1 MTQATGPVGAQTLD
15 PNRAVVVIMD
25 FQNGIVNG
33 AAPDPQGVVTQAAAV
48 LQGARA
54 AAIPVIYVTHRGG
67 RFASEAPEA
76 EIHPGVAPAA
86 GERVL
91 SKTRAGAFSTTGLD
105 VLLREMGR
113 STLVLMGVAT
123 SGCVLSTVR
132 WGADI
137 GYQLVVVA
145 DACADRDP
153 EVHRVLTEK
162 LFPRQAT
169 VLSTQEFLQAI
180 RGNV

>member
-1 MTQATGPVGAQTLD
+1 MTQAAGPERAQTLD

-25 FQNGIVNG
+25 FQNGIVSG

-48 LQGARA
+48 LQAARTA
-54 AAIPVIYVTHRGG
+54 GIPVVYVTHRGG

-76 EIHPGVAPAA
+76 EIHPGVSPVA
-86 GERVL
+86 GEQVL
-91 SKTRAGAFSTTGLD
+91 SKTRAGAFSTTGRD
-105 VLLREMGR
+105 VLLREMGKN
-113 STLVLMGVAT
+113 TLILMGVAT

-132 WGADI
+132 WAADI

-169 VLSTQEFLQAI
+169 VLSTQEFLQAAK
-180 RGNV
+180 G